1 MAHVVVRDG
10 RSGLPPEVVTLVGG
24 DVLLEFASEWLFGI
38 GDLLRLPDG
47 TPVRVAG
54 IQEIFSGSEH
64 TQILTVRDG

>member
-10 RSGLPPEVVTLVGG
+10 RNGLPPELVTLVGG
-24 DVLLEFASEWLFGI
+24 DVLDEFSSDGLFGI

-47 TPVRVAG
+47 TQVQVVE

-64 TQILTVRDG
+64 TQILTVGDC